1 MARGIPVPPVIPEGS
16 KAFILCVPDD
26 PFFYGVVMGAIKTM
40 TFRYYWQGSTE
51 QIDAVTERMTAMY
64 YDYQE
69 QVGCM
74 ICDMVAECFA
84 SGNEA
89 LIEAL
94 AEAIRSNPLLQAAI
108 ADAMAQNGS
117 YTPGRSLT
125 AGQSAGNLLPAN
137 VKDEFGNCVP
147 DNLWGAML
155 YLVQSGNRLITD
167 FFDVLEVASNTLE
180 ASEIV
185 ARNIPAAGDYVAT
198 AAAFADQLLENISEG
213 YAAAYTEAYEQGL
226 ACDLFC
232 MARSECDLSLDAVIA
247 MLNDRLSEPFGIAD
261 FGEIMAG
268 VISRTW
274 VGDELADVAFMCF
287 FGAIKFG
294 QQFGDTLGVRP
305 LPVLM
310 SLGADQL
317 ASNNWET
324 LCDCPEF
331 WQQTFDFTIDE
342 QGWEAFSVYA
352 TYVPATGWQQNTTG
366 IVWITLDIPDGGR
379 EITAVRFQTT
389 AGNQLLAQVGT
400 PGDCSAGGTFGAPAA
415 TFTDTTTSVD
425 GVTGFT
431 SPVTEIAA
439 RIAVDGVTGVTG
451 IIQSVTVYG
460 NGSNPF

>member
-1 MARGIPVPPVIPEGS
+1 
-16 KAFILCVPDD
+16 
-26 PFFYGVVMGAIKTM
+26 
-40 TFRYYWQGSTE
+40 
-51 QIDAVTERMTAMY
+51 MY

-74 ICDMVAECFA
+74 ICEMVAECFE

-125 AGQSAGNLLPAN
+125 PGQSAGNLLPAN
-137 VKDEFGNCVP
+137 VKDEEGNCID

-213 YAAAYTEAYEQGL
+213 YAGAYTEAYEQGL

-232 MARSECDLSLDAVIA
+232 MARATCDLSLDAVIA

-274 VGDELADVAFMCF
+274 IGDELADVAFMCF

-317 ASNNWET
+317 ASNNWEV
-324 LCDCPEF
+324 LCDCPDEET
-331 WQQTFDFTIDE
+331 WETTIDLSETLPDGFTVARGIQTAAGYEE
-342 QGWEAFSVYA
+342 QFTGDGYGGVNLTSEFDQTIISSV
-352 TYVPATGWQQNTTG
+352 TYNRTLEVVTDNGQTGDYLYGINVTFPPLVIEESIPRAVGTYTTP
-366 IVWITLDIPDGGR
+366 VTFTLDDVEATEMNFIVQC
-379 EITAVRFQTT
+379 A
-389 AGNQLLAQVGT
+389 N
-400 PGDCSAGGTFGAPAA
+400 FG
-415 TFTDTTTSVD
+415 SV
-425 GVTGFT
+425 
-431 SPVTEIAA
+431 
-439 RIAVDGVTGVTG
+439 
-451 IIQSVTVYG
+451 
-460 NGSNPF
+460 NGSVLFESIHITGKGTKPSQFP

>member
-1 MARGIPVPPVIPEGS
+1 
-16 KAFILCVPDD
+16 
-26 PFFYGVVMGAIKTM
+26 VMGAIKTM

-51 QIDAVTERMTAMY
+51 QIDAVTERMTKMY

-74 ICDMVAECFA
+74 ICEMVAECFA
-84 SGNEA
+84 DGNEA

-94 AEAIRSNPLLQAAI
+94 AEAIRNNPLLQAAI

-125 AGQSAGNLLPAN
+125 PGQSAASLLPEN
-137 VKDEFGNCVP
+137 VKDEFGNCVD

-167 FFDVLEVASNTLE
+167 FFDVLEAASNTIE
-180 ASEIV
+180 SMEIISK
-185 ARNIPAAGDYVAT
+185 AIPAAGDYISS
-198 AAAFADQLLENISEG
+198 AAGFADQLQENISEG

-232 MARSECDLSLDAVIA
+232 LARSTCELSLDEIIA
-247 MLNDRLSEPFGIAD
+247 MLNNRLAEPLSIGD

-268 VISRTW
+268 IASGTW

-317 ASNNWET
+317 SSNNWET
-324 LCDCPEF
+324 LCDCGASECYRWDYLNPET
-331 WQQTFDFTIDE
+331 W
-342 QGWEAFSVYA
+342 S
-352 TYVPATGWQQNTTG
+352 
-366 IVWITLDIPDGGR
+366 
-379 EITAVRFQTT
+379 
-389 AGNQLLAQVGT
+389 
-400 PGDCSAGGTFGAPAA
+400 
-415 TFTDTTTSVD
+415 FTDSGEAEPPLWREAAAGTNMQGSITGLALTGYASVTFEWD
-425 GVTGFT
+425 LSPFDVVGYSYIRVHTDAGTHSYSGGFT
-431 SPVTEIAA
+431 GDVAHQQAIIPIPGGETIQ
-439 RIAVDGVTGVTG
+439 GVEYLITGGFAESAYQLRFVEAC
-451 IIQSVTVYG
+451 
-460 NGSNPF
+460 P